1 MKQKKAPRANL
12 EKGRSLF
19 FQIGLIVS
27 LSLILIAF
35 EWTSSVNG
43 INPYIQATSSIEE
56 MMVIPVIRPEPPKP
70 VVPPPPVEEIEI
82 LPDDSKI
89 EEIINIKALEI
100 KEEQNVAFEV
110 FEEPLEEVFDEPPLY
125 IVQEMPKFMGGNQ
138 AEFVRWIADNMI
150 YPEEA
155 IRNFIDG
162 RIFLSFVVEKNGT
175 VSNVTILRGVHPL
188 LDNEA
193 IRVVSSSPAWTP
205 GRQFDKVVRVQFTIP
220 INFIL
225 K

>member
-1 MKQKKAPRANL
+1 MKQKKTPRANL
-12 EKGRSLF
+12 EKGKFLF

-35 EWTSSVNG
+35 EWTSSING
-43 INPYIQATSSIEE
+43 FNPFIQATNYIEE
-56 MMVIPVIRPEPPKP
+56 MINIPVIRQEPPKP
-70 VVPPPPVEEIEI
+70 IVPPPPVEEIEI

-89 EEIINIKALEI
+89 EEIINIKTLEI

-110 FEEPLEEVFDEPPLY
+110 FEEPLEELFDEPPLY
-125 IVQEMPKFMGGNQ
+125 IVQEMPKFNGGNQ

-175 VSNVTILRGVHPL
+175 VSNVTVLRGVHPL

-193 IRVVSSSPAWTP
+193 VRVVSSSPAWTP

>member
-1 MKQKKAPRANL
+1 MKHKKTPRANL
-12 EKGRSLF
+12 EKGKFLF

-27 LSLILIAF
+27 LSLIFIAF

-43 INPYIQATSSIEE
+43 INHYIQATSSIEE
-56 MMVIPVIRPEPPKP
+56 MIVIPPIRPEPPRPK
-70 VVPPPPVEEIEI
+70 VPPPPVEEIEI

-89 EEIINIKALEI
+89 EEIINIKTLEI

-110 FEEPLEEVFDEPPLY
+110 FEEPLEEMFDEPPLY
-125 IVQEMPKFMGGNQ
+125 IVQVMPKFMGGNQ
-138 AEFVRWIADNMI
+138 AEFVRWIADKMI

-193 IRVVSSSPAWTP
+193 VRVVSSSPAWTP

>member
-1 MKQKKAPRANL
+1 MKHKKTPRANL
-12 EKGRSLF
+12 EKGKFLF

-27 LSLILIAF
+27 ISLILIAF

-43 INPYIQATSSIEE
+43 INPYIQATNEIEE
-56 MMVIPVIRPEPPKP
+56 MISTPVFRPEPPKP
-70 VVPPPPVEEIEI
+70 KVPLPPVEEIEI

-89 EEIINIKALEI
+89 EEIINIKTLEI
-100 KEEQNVAFEV
+100 KEEQIMAFKV
-110 FEEPLEEVFDEPPLY
+110 FEEPQEEMFAEPPLY

-155 IRNFIDG
+155 VRNFIDG

-175 VSNVTILRGVHPL
+175 VSNVTVLRGVHPL
-188 LDNEA
+188 LDAEA
-193 IRVVSSSPAWTP
+193 VRVVSSSPNWTP

-220 INFIL
+220 ISFIL

>member
-1 MKQKKAPRANL
+1 MKQKKTPRANL
-12 EKGRSLF
+12 EKGRFLF
-19 FQIGLIVS
+19 FQIGLIVC

-35 EWTSSVNG
+35 EWASSVNG
-43 INPYIQATSSIEE
+43 INLFIQATNEIEE
-56 MMVIPVIRPEPPKP
+56 MIVIPAIRLEPPKP
-70 VVPPPPVEEIEI
+70 IVPPPPVEEIEI

-110 FEEPLEEVFDEPPLY
+110 FEEPLEEMFDEPPLY

-175 VSNVTILRGVHPL
+175 VSNVTVLRGVHPL
-188 LDNEA
+188 LDTEA
-193 IRVVSSSPAWTP
+193 VRVVSSSPGWTP